1 MMYLIIGAIL
11 AGLIGFGVFLSF
23 IWRRVVPTNQVHIV
37 QSASKKTSYG
47 SGSAAG
53 NVYYK
58 IPSFIP
64 KFGVEVSSFPLSI
77 FNIGL
82 KNYEAYD
89 KGRLPF
95 VVDIAAFFRIND
107 SDRAAERV
115 SNFSELQEQLASVL
129 QGAVRRILGTNEL
142 EEIMQD
148 RAKLGQEFT
157 TEVNEQLAEWGVQTA
172 KTIEFMN
179 LTDSAGSEVI
189 RNIMEKEQSRIDR
202 ESREKVAENNRSAE
216 MKEIEARR
224 DVALSKTQAEQLV
237 GIQQAETEREV
248 GIAKEK
254 STQEVLT
261 QNAITTEKN
270 MAVRRVE
277 EVKQAE
283 ILKDVAEV
291 KAKQDQSVNVI
302 NADTEKQTTIK
313 VAEGN
318 LDATKKQAE
327 GIQAIGAA
335 EAEAQKLK
343 ELAPVTAQLTL
354 AEGIDGMDGYT
365 DYLVKIRE
373 VEKDEK
379 IGIEQAK
386 AISAADVKVIANG
399 GNISQGIGSISQ
411 IFGPQGGTALA
422 GMVEAFT
429 QTEQGQKIVDT
440 LTSKK

>member
-1 MMYLIIGAIL
+1 MIYMILGLAIL
-11 AGLIGFGVFLSF
+11 GLFGFGIFLSF

-37 QSASKKTSYG
+37 QTASKKISYG

-58 IPSFIP
+58 VPSFIP

-115 SNFSELQEQLASVL
+115 SNFGELQEQLASVL

-224 DVALSKTQAEQLV
+224 DVALSRTQADQLV
-237 GIQQAETEREV
+237 GIQQAEAEREV

-254 STQEVLT
+254 STQEVLI
-261 QNAITTEKN
+261 QNAVTTEKS

-277 EVKQAE
+277 EVRQAE

-313 VAEGN
+313 VAEGK
-318 LDATKKQAE
+318 LEATKKDAE
-327 GIQAIGAA
+327 GIQAVGAA
-335 EAEAQKLK
+335 QAEAQKLK

-354 AEGIDGMDGYT
+354 AEGIDGMEGYT

-399 GNISQGIGSISQ
+399 GSISQGIGSISQ

-440 LTSKK
+440 ITKKK